1 MGLFLFGKG
10 KSKAKGKSARKPK
23 RTWANKGKADGPRSG
38 ARFARFALAMLLIGG
53 SAVGFYFG
61 RDYLIGKIAAQQAAA
76 VEVELVDVP
85 VWLGQQRAG
94 RIINEVAATVD
105 ADPLDRASL
114 EKAAE
119 LLNNDPWIE
128 HVERIE
134 RDYPNRVVVHLSY
147 REPVALIGARD
158 GFHLVDAEARRL
170 PGVYPYDQVE
180 TLGLP
185 AITGVRAA
193 PPAEGD
199 PWTGQD
205 VRAGLKLASMLSATR
220 WASQVRAVDVANYD
234 GRADRSYPHLSIITR
249 QGTVRW
255 GRAPGDEGIYEPAA
269 SEKLAML
276 QRIADSYAGSID
288 AGGRVVD
295 VFLDSPMIHS
305 ATAVRYTSM
314 P

>member
-1 MGLFLFGKG
+1 MGLFLFGKSKG
-10 KSKAKGKSARKPK
+10 KSKRKSAAKPK
-23 RTWANKGKADGPRSG
+23 RNWATGSKAETRSTMRL
-38 ARFARFALAMLLIGG
+38 ARPLLVMLLVGG
-53 SAVGFYFG
+53 MAVGFYYG
-61 RDYLIGKIAAQQAAA
+61 RDFLMRQIATQQARA
-76 VEVELVDVP
+76 VQVDLVDVP
-85 VWLGQQRAG
+85 VWLGEARAQQITEA
-94 RIINEVAATVD
+94 IAAVID
-105 ADPLDRASL
+105 PDPLNRDSLDR
-114 EKAAE
+114 AAE
-119 LLNNDPWIE
+119 LLRDNPWID
-128 HVERIE
+128 HVDRIE
-134 RDYPNRVVVHLSY
+134 RDFNNRVVVHLSY

-158 GFHLVDAEARRL
+158 GFHLVDGEGRRL

-193 PPAEGD
+193 PPAEGHA
-199 PWTGQD
+199 WTGYD
-205 VRAGLKLASMLSATR
+205 VKAGLKLAKLLSQSR
-220 WASQVRAVDVANYD
+220 WAAQVRAVDVANYD

-255 GRAPGDEGIYEPAA
+255 GRAPGDEGVYEPDV
-269 SEKLAML
+269 SQKLAML

-305 ATAVRYTSM
+305 ATSVRYTSM